1 MEKLVLIVTGAKK
14 IPQIIWEI
22 SDIMLKWIKARPES
36 DAFYHMKKKAASTF
50 MLVKYV
56 AVFEGERWK
65 SGNAIFG

>member
-1 MEKLVLIVTGAKK
+1 MNKIQAEKWRIL
-14 IPQIIWEI
+14 PYE
-22 SDIMLKWIKARPES
+22 
-36 DAFYHMKKKAASTF
+36 KKAASTF